1 MRASRTA
8 PCNARAMRRALLVVM
23 LIGCGGRKD
32 APGAATATKVDPLA
46 DQGPN
51 AQPLATPTPG
61 PNEGGPSALP
71 TPSPNA
77 PPGPNAMPTPNG
89 GTGMTPSAGG
99 SVVVIAKITDAGPI
113 GDGKCS
119 QRSYELAVAKTVT
132 GTAPPR
138 LWAHFEQCGAQTTA
152 PAPGNIA
159 GTGLQTGTT
168 YQLTL
173 KKSASSNF
181 GDGFMIVDAR
191 SP

>member
-1 MRASRTA
+1 
-8 PCNARAMRRALLVVM
+8 MRRGLLVMV
-23 LIGCGGRKD
+23 LIGCGGSKG
-32 APGAATATKVDPLA
+32 APSGGTATTA
-46 DQGPN
+46 DRVADEGPN
-51 AQPLATPTPG
+51 AEPGVVPLATPTPG

-77 PPGPNAMPTPNG
+77 PPGTNAMPTPNG
-89 GTGMTPSAGG
+89 GAGLTPSAGSG

-132 GTAPPR
+132 GTVPAK

-152 PAPGNIA
+152 PAAGNVA

-173 KKSASSNF
+173 RKSATSSF

-191 SP
+191 TP

>member
-1 MRASRTA
+1 
-8 PCNARAMRRALLVVM
+8 MRRALLVV
-23 LIGCGGRKD
+23 LLVGCGGSKS
-32 APGAATATKVDPLA
+32 APGAATATKEDRVA
-46 DQGPN
+46 DESPN
-51 AQPLATPTPG
+51 AQPVMPLATPTPG

-71 TPSPNA
+71 TPGPNA
-77 PPGPNAMPTPNG
+77 PPGGDATPMPNG
-89 GTGMTPSAGG
+89 GAGLTPSAGAG

-132 GTAPPR
+132 GSVPPK
-138 LWAHFEQCGAQTTA
+138 LWAHFEQCGPSSA
-152 PAPGNIA
+152 PAAGNLA
-159 GTGLQTGTT
+159 GTGLSTGTT

-191 SP
+191 VP